1 MYLFEYFEKEE
12 KPKVSIDAIKF
23 LSNQLEE
30 FLNIYE
36 KEVYIENEK
45 DKETVRRLREISTL
59 LKNERYEQLIVD
71 PMAVIDFNTV
81 TDEYLPDYF
90 PI

>member
-1 MYLFEYFEKEE
+1 MYLFGYFEKEE

-36 KEVYIENEK
+36 KEVEW
-45 DKETVRRLREISTL
+45 DV
-59 LKNERYEQLIVD
+59 KNI
-71 PMAVIDFNTV
+71 
-81 TDEYLPDYF
+81 
-90 PI
+90 